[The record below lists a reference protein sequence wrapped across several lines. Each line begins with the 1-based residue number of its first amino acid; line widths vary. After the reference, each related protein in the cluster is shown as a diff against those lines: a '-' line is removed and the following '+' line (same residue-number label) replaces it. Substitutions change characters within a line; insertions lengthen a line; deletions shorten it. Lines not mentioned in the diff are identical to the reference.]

1 MIWRCRLQTDGMSCV
16 EPTRRTI
23 NGLPPRRPFAGVTV
37 VWRCIESQAGNHSEC
52 VTFSCVDRD
61 PFAGAA
67 VAVVAKLRGAHRRAD
82 QAPGAQYIGD
92 RSRTIVAAVIKR
104 FMAATVTIWLVAK
117 LIGCPDCAFH
127 GDWRILWRTCFAK
140 TKARRLARHNRSRGW
155 KKIGYCRW
163 NDPRENSDDE
173 QDSMANR
180 TDRFPPGSCR
190 MPKTLRMKRKKLG
203 GSPIL
208 TKGQRNWNGGLEE

>member
-1 MIWRCRLQTDGMSCV
+1 MSCV

-37 VWRCIESQAGNHSEC
+37 VWRCIESQAGNHGEC
-52 VTFSCVDRD
+52 VTFSCVDGD

-67 VAVVAKLRGAHRRAD
+67 VTVVAKLRGAHRRAD
-82 QAPGAQYIGD
+82 QAPRAQHIGD
-92 RSRTIVAAVIKR
+92 RSGTIVAAVIKG
-104 FMAATVTIWLVAK
+104 FMASTVTIWLVAK
-117 LIGCPDCAFH
+117 LIGCPDRAFYSE
-127 GDWRILWRTCFAK
+127 WRILWRSCFAK
-140 TKARRLARHNRSRGW
+140 TKARGLARHNRSRGW

-163 NDPRENSDDE
+163 NDPCENSDAE

-190 MPKTLRMKRKKLG
+190 MPKKLRMKEK
-203 GSPIL
+203 
-208 TKGQRNWNGGLEE
+208 N